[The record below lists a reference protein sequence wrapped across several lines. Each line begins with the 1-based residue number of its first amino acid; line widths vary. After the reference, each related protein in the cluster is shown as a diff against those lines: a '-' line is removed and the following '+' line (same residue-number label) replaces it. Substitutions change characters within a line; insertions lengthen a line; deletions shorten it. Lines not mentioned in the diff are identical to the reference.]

1 MNSQET
7 NGIRE
12 RLTSRSLTLS
22 KSFCILAGAISILA
36 AAGWI
41 FGIELLTRIHPAL
54 PAMQP
59 NTAAALVLG
68 AVAIVFTQ
76 NGRDSEKD
84 RLIACA
90 IAAVVSLIG
99 LLTLC
104 EYVFSWDLGLDG
116 IFIRSADTLAAPLY
130 PGRPSPQTAANFAM
144 LGAALLIFNSRVLS
158 IRIGQACALVVGA
171 NAVVALTGYIF
182 STSQFYG
189 FPPIRS
195 GIGMAVHTAA
205 SFILLAL
212 GLLCSRPND
221 GMMSLVTSDTQG
233 GAMGRRI
240 LLTGVLAP
248 LLIGALTRIGVYAN
262 WYGAGVQVSL
272 FAVVIVALILRTTWQ
287 AARQSEQGE
296 LRARAALDESQTANE
311 RLQKALDERRVFA
324 ALIEN
329 SSDFIGIADPGGKA
343 VYLNPA
349 GRRMVGLPANYSV
362 EDTTIADYYHPDER
376 AFVSDVI
383 LRSMLEHGHWQG
395 ETYFRHWQ
403 TQKAIPVS
411 DEHFMIRDPGTGR
424 VLGMGTVTR
433 DISDIKR
440 SQDQLRQSEERFDLA
455 LRGAD
460 LGAWDW
466 NIKTDEVI
474 FNPKWAEMRGFGL
487 QEIKPHVDSWS
498 SGVHPDDWPRVQK
511 SMTDYFQGL
520 IPEYEAEFRALT
532 KSGDWIWI
540 LDRGKVFARDEKGQP
555 LRMVGTELDIT
566 QRKRLEE
573 ELRSAIR
580 TREDVLAI
588 VSHDLLN
595 PLGTIQL
602 VAELFS
608 RMERIE
614 VNKAQDFVGKIQR
627 SIDEMRGLIGDLL
640 DFAKIQ
646 SGTFS
651 VVASRDRLSR
661 VVIPMIDGLRA
672 QAEAK
677 RQTLEVDLPSELPE
691 VAMDARRIG
700 QVISNLVRNAIKF
713 TPREG
718 TIRISARQQEQKIV
732 VSVTD
737 TGPGIPQEHLLR
749 IFDRFWQAPETK
761 ELGSGLGLSIAKG
774 IVEAHGGTI
783 WAESQIGKGSSFFF
797 TMPLDES
804 DNGKRTD
811 AA

>member
-1 MNSQET
+1 
-7 NGIRE
+7 
-12 RLTSRSLTLS
+12 
-22 KSFCILAGAISILA
+22 
-36 AAGWI
+36 
-41 FGIELLTRIHPAL
+41 
-54 PAMQP
+54 
-59 NTAAALVLG
+59 
-68 AVAIVFTQ
+68 
-76 NGRDSEKD
+76 
-84 RLIACA
+84 
-90 IAAVVSLIG
+90 
-99 LLTLC
+99 
-104 EYVFSWDLGLDG
+104 
-116 IFIRSADTLAAPLY
+116 
-130 PGRPSPQTAANFAM
+130 
-144 LGAALLIFNSRVLS
+144 
-158 IRIGQACALVVGA
+158 
-171 NAVVALTGYIF
+171 
-182 STSQFYG
+182 
-189 FPPIRS
+189 
-195 GIGMAVHTAA
+195 
-205 SFILLAL
+205 
-212 GLLCSRPND
+212 
-221 GMMSLVTSDTQG
+221 
-233 GAMGRRI
+233 
-240 LLTGVLAP
+240 
-248 LLIGALTRIGVYAN
+248 
-262 WYGAGVQVSL
+262 
-272 FAVVIVALILRTTWQ
+272 
-287 AARQSEQGE
+287 
-296 LRARAALDESQTANE
+296 
-311 RLQKALDERRVFA
+311 
-324 ALIEN
+324 
-329 SSDFIGIADPGGKA
+329 
-343 VYLNPA
+343 
-349 GRRMVGLPANYSV
+349 MVGLPADYSV
-362 EDTTIADYYHPDER
+362 EDTTIAEYYPPDER
-376 AFVSDVI
+376 ALVSDVI
-383 LRSMLEHGHWQG
+383 RRSMLEHGHWQG

-520 IPEYEAEFRALT
+520 VPEYEAEFRALT

-573 ELRSAIR
+573 ELRSAVR

-595 PLGTIQL
+595 PLATIQL
-602 VAELFS
+602 VAELFR

-614 VNKAQDFVGKIQR
+614 VNEAQELAGKVQR
-627 SIDEMRGLIGDLL
+627 SVDEMKGLIADLL
-640 DFAKIQ
+640 DFARIQ

-651 VVASRDRLSR
+651 VFASRDRLSR
-661 VVIPMIDGLRA
+661 VVIPTIDRLRA

-677 RQTLEVDLPSELPE
+677 RQTLEVDLPSALPD
-691 VAMDARRIG
+691 VGIDARRIG

-783 WAESQIGKGSSFFF
+783 WAESQLGRGSSFLV
-797 TMPLDES
+797 TLPLADSDSAKHTES
-804 DNGKRTD
+804 VATHLH
-811 AA
+811 